1 MTPPNPQIFAFETDF
16 AGALYCIPMV
26 VRRKL
31 DQCGVKV
38 SLKQW
43 NRFTLEERER
53 LVAQGCET
61 AEEVEAYGRY
71 VVSLIEARTHTAAE
85 LLEKDPGRDW
95 NDTAQVPARLIDYAN
110 NLGVRPPSVAQW
122 AALAPLQRFALF
134 KLTRPGH
141 SNDNFIPAMREFGL
155 IG

>member
-1 MTPPNPQIFAFETDF
+1 MSRDSEIFRFETDF

-43 NRFTLEERER
+43 NRFALEEREQ
-53 LVAQGCET
+53 LVERSCET
-61 AEEVEAYGRY
+61 DAEVDAYGRY
-71 VVSLIEARTHTAAE
+71 VVGLIQARTQSPAE
-85 LLEKDPGRDW
+85 LVNKDPGRDW
-95 NDTAQVPARLIDYAN
+95 NDTTQVPRRLIDYAN
-110 NLGVRPPSVAQW
+110 NLNIRPPTVDQW
-122 AALAPLQRFALF
+122 AALTPLQRFALF

-155 IG
+155 ID

>member
-1 MTPPNPQIFAFETDF
+1 MTTRDHIFAFETDF

-43 NRFTLEERER
+43 NRFALEEREQLVTRSCETESDVNEYGR
-53 LVAQGCET
+53 LV
-61 AEEVEAYGRY
+61 VE
-71 VVSLIEARTHTAAE
+71 LIQARTQSPAE
-85 LLEKDPGRDW
+85 LVAKDPGRDW
-95 NDTAQVPARLIDYAN
+95 NDTTHVPQRLIDYAN
-110 NLGVRPPSVAQW
+110 NLNVRPPTLQQW

-155 IG
+155 ID

>member
-1 MTPPNPQIFAFETDF
+1 MTSNPQIFAFETDF

-43 NRFTLEERER
+43 NRFALEERER

-61 AEEVEAYGRY
+61 PEEVEFYGGY
-71 VVSLIEARTHTAAE
+71 VVSLIQARTQEPAE
-85 LLEKDPGRDW
+85 LVNRDPGRDW
-95 NDTAQVPARLIDYAN
+95 NDTTLVPARLIDYAN
-110 NLGVRPPSVAQW
+110 NLNIRPPSLQQW
-122 AALAPLQRFALF
+122 TALAPLQRFALF

-155 IG
+155 LA

>member
-1 MTPPNPQIFAFETDF
+1 MTHNPQIFTFETDF

-43 NRFTLEERER
+43 NRFELDEREQ
-53 LVAQGCET
+53 LVAQRCDSP
-61 AEEVEAYGRY
+61 EEVESYRQQ
-71 VVSLIEARTHTAAE
+71 VVSLIKNRTQDAAQFVDQ
-85 LLEKDPGRDW
+85 DPGVEW
-95 NDTAQVPARLIDYAN
+95 NTAEVPARLIDYAN
-110 NLGVRPPSVAQW
+110 GLEVHPPTAAQW
-122 AALAPLQRFALF
+122 AALTPLQRFALF

-155 IG
+155 LA